1 MAEESERISRFRRE
15 REPRLRVDL
24 WVGKTWKFSLFSL
37 ALIEEKKNCCEGHC
51 KCFNRARS
59 REDSTV
65 QAFPLFCLKSCHF
78 AVNGGNFFAISF
90 GSLCWCSYFW
100 TLFKSFD
107 FILCLFLL
115 LFVGFSLQIQKR
127 VKRPCAERMW
137 KCVSEKNRWKTE
149 RKNKDWKL
157 LQVLGVEPKRTS
169 STWGPRT
176 LLMLMFPA
184 ERRNYVS

>member
-1 MAEESERISRFRRE
+1 MAEESERISRFWRE
-15 REPRLRVDL
+15 REPRLGVNL
-24 WVGKTWKFSLFSL
+24 WVGKTWKCSLFSL
-37 ALIEEKKNCCEGHC
+37 ALIEEKKNCCEGRC

-78 AVNGGNFFAISF
+78 AVNGGNCFCDSVR
-90 GSLCWCSYFW
+90 L
-100 TLFKSFD
+100 TLLMLLFLNIFQELWLYLVS
-107 FILCLFLL
+107 FLL

-127 VKRPCAERMW
+127 VNCPCAERMW

-157 LQVLGVEPKRTS
+157 YKFSEWSQS
-169 STWGPRT
+169 
-176 LLMLMFPA
+176 
-184 ERRNYVS
+184 ERRRPEARAHCWCWCFQPSVGIM